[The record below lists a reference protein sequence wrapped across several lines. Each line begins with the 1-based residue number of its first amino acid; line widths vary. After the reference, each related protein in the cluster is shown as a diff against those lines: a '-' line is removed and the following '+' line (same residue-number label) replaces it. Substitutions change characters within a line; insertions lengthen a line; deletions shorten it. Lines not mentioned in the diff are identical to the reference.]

1 MADHT
6 SIRTL
11 EPSAIWNYFADLNA
25 IPRASKKEEQAV
37 AFVCSVGKSLGLE
50 TQIDKGGNVIIR
62 KPASPGRADH
72 PTVILQGHLDMVHQK
87 NAGTAFDFDREGI
100 VSYIDGDWVKARG
113 TTLGADNGIG
123 VAAILAVLASK
134 TLEHPPIEA
143 LFTIDEETGMSGA
156 QNLEAGLLSGKIL
169 LNLDSEEDDEL
180 TIGCAGGL
188 DSFSSY
194 TYTPSE
200 VPVLTHAF
208 EIKVSG
214 LRGGH
219 SGVDIHLGRGNANK
233 ILARILFDTYAAYG
247 VRLARFEGGNLRNAI
262 PREATAVVV
271 VPDNMDPA
279 FKVDFEARVHAIK
292 SEYALVDPGL
302 NIELLPC
309 SQPMYVLEVVDQE
322 KIVKCLYA
330 IPNGVFRM
338 SPSIPGLV
346 ETSNNLAKV
355 EIKDGIFATQCLQR
369 SALESGIQDVARAV
383 RAPLELIGAAVEQT
397 GGYPGWAPDPS
408 SEVLKQ
414 MVEVYTALF
423 GSAPKVAACHAG
435 LECGIIGKHY
445 PGLDMISFGPTIR
458 HPHSPDEQVLI
469 ASVQKFWNYLTTM
482 LRKI

>member
-1 MADHT
+1 MIDRT

-11 EPSAIWNYFADLNA
+11 EPIAVWNYFADLNA

-37 AFVCSVGKSLGLE
+37 AFVCKVGNALGLE

-87 NAGTAFDFDREGI
+87 NAATAFDFDRDGI
-100 VSYIDGDWVKARG
+100 ISYIDGDWVKARG

-123 VAAILAVLASK
+123 VAAILAVLESK
-134 TLEHPPIEA
+134 ILEHPPIEA

-156 QNLEAGLLSGKIL
+156 QNLEEGLLQGKIL

-188 DSFSSY
+188 DTFSSAAY
-194 TYTPSE
+194 ISTE
-200 VPVLTHAF
+200 VPVFTHAF

-219 SGVDIHLGRGNANK
+219 SGVDIHLGRANANK
-233 ILARILFDTYAAYG
+233 ILARMLFDTYAAYG
-247 VRLARFEGGNLRNAI
+247 LRLARFEGGNLRNAI

-271 VPDNMDPA
+271 IPDNMEA
-279 FKVDFEARVHAIK
+279 TFKADFEKRVHAIAQ
-292 SEYALVDPGL
+292 EYAQIDPGL
-302 NIELLPC
+302 HIDLLPC
-309 SQPMYVLEVVDQE
+309 SQPMYVLEVADQE
-322 KIVKCLYA
+322 KILKCIYA

-355 EIKDGIFATQCLQR
+355 EVKDGVFSTQSLQR
-369 SALESGIQDVARAV
+369 SALESGIQDIARAV
-383 RAPLELIGAAVEQT
+383 RAPLELIGAQVEQS
-397 GGYPGWAPDPS
+397 GGYPGWAPNPS
-408 SEVLKQ
+408 SAVLKQ
-414 MVEVYTALF
+414 MVQVYSELF
-423 GSAPKVAACHAG
+423 GQSPKVAACHAG

-445 PGLDMISFGPTIR
+445 PGMDMISFGPTIR
-458 HPHSPDEQVLI
+458 HPHSPDEQVHI
-469 ASVQKFWNYLTTM
+469 GSVQKFWTYLTTM
-482 LRKI
+482 LGRI